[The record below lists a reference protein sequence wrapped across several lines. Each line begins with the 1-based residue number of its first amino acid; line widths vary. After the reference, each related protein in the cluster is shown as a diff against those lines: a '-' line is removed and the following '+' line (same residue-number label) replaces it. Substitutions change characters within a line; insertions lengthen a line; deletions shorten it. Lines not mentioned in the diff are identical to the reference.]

1 MARLVLYLFIIATTV
16 ISCKQEPTLQ
26 TYFVENQDKKD
37 FMVVDVSSDILNLEK
52 NTLTPQQEKVLKSF
66 DKLNVLAFKPDFK
79 NKENQAKYEAEKQK
93 ITTILKDKKYQE
105 LIKVGS
111 GKNQMQLSFTGDEN
125 AIDEFILYGNQK
137 ETGFAVVRILGN
149 DMKPENALEFIS
161 ILQNSNL
168 NLEELKGLQEFIK
181 K

>member
-1 MARLVLYLFIIATTV
+1 M
-16 ISCKQEPTLQ
+16 
-26 TYFVENQDKKD
+26 
-37 FMVVDVSSDILNLEK
+37 
-52 NTLTPQQEKVLKSF
+52 LKSF